1 MYDLTEYSQ
10 AEILEM
16 EEEDKA
22 ERLGD
27 MERDN
32 S

>member
-10 AEILEM
+10 AEIHEM

>member
-1 MYDLTEYSQ
+1 MYDLTEYSLV
-10 AEILEM
+10 EILEM

-22 ERLGD
+22 EHLGD
-27 MERDN
+27 IERDN

>member
-1 MYDLTEYSQ
+1 MYDLTEYPL

-16 EEEDKA
+16 QEEDKA

-27 MERDN
+27 IERDN